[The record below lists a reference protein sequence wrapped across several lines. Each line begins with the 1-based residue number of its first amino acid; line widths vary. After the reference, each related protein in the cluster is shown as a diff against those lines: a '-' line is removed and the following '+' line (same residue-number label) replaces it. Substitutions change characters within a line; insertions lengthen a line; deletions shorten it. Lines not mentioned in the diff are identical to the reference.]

1 MRLQLKKKMP
11 LRRKKNTNKK
21 NKCQV
26 RKNNVAGGMDEDT
39 RKAYRGVV
47 VTDQAVLEASSSTFG
62 CMQRAAIVL
71 GGESRGYETN
81 KKNKKK

>member
-1 MRLQLKKKMP
+1 MKKKCCCGET
-11 LRRKKNTNKK
+11 KKIQTKI

-71 GGESRGYETN
+71 WEESRGYA
-81 KKNKKK
+81 KKKKRLLA